1 MGYIVVLMAVVALT
15 YSDPAATDNNG
26 AKNAAGDN
34 KATNVTIVTTTP
46 AANTNQSQNAKPTT
60 NSTDKSKPTT
70 NSTDKSKPT
79 TEKSGSNGVFNG
91 SSVTMATVATLLVRY
106 IVA

>member
-60 NSTDKSKPTT
+60 ISTDKP
-70 NSTDKSKPT
+70 KPT
-79 TEKSGSNGVFNG
+79 TEKSGSIGVFNG